1 MKISRKMKKFFV
13 SFLTSALSIIMLV
26 TQVSALTPIS
36 YMGHFEHEGVVEA
49 FEYISWDPRENRE
62 YLSFGLDLV
71 CYECENVDSV
81 RVSMSYDVGYYSSI
95 TANDHFDA
103 DSDSSTGAFHP
114 WDTEDSDEFL
124 FYIYNFDNS
133 CAKTEI
139 IINILFEII
148 YINGDI
154 ESYQYEHAA
163 TIIGEQMI
171 NTQPII
177 TEHIYI
183 FNVDNEN

>member
-1 MKISRKMKKFFV
+1 MKNSRKIKKILL
-13 SFLTSALSIIMLV
+13 SIITATLSIIMCV
-26 TQVSALTPIS
+26 IQASALTPIT
-36 YMGHFEHEGVVEA
+36 YTGYFEHEGVIEA
-49 FEYISWDPRENRE
+49 SEYINWDPRIKRE
-62 YLSFGLDLV
+62 FLSFGLDLF
-71 CYECENVDSV
+71 CYECENVNSV
-81 RVSMSYDVGYYSSI
+81 KVSMSYNVGYYSSI
-95 TANDHFDA
+95 TTNVHFDS
-103 DSDSSTGAFHP
+103 DSDSSTDTFHP

-139 IINILFEII
+139 IINILFEIN

-154 ESYQYEHAA
+154 ESYQYEHKA

-171 NTQPII
+171 NTQPRI